1 MEEYKMPKMVTN
13 FLFGMGSVVILYG
26 LWLGFQVLME
36 NASGFVSAG
45 VDDMQMRIKVAK
57 CISTFVGGL
66 SVVISGTIV
75 YLLTEIAIGVNK
87 K

>member
-1 MEEYKMPKMVTN
+1 MEEYKIPKMLTN

-26 LWLGFQVLME
+26 LWLGFQVL
-36 NASGFVSAG
+36 VSTG
-45 VDDMQMRIKVAK
+45 VDDMQMRMKVAK
-57 CISTFVGGL
+57 SISTLVGGF

-75 YLLTEIAIGVNK
+75 YLLTEIATGVNK